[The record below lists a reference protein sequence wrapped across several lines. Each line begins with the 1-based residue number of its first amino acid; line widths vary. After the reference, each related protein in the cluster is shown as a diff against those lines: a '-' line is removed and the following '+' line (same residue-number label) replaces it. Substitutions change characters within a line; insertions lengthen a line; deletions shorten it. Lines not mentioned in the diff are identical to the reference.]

1 MQTQAQANETKRERN
16 PVQKDVI
23 INKLNKVMTTVDK
36 IAPWPHH
43 STPKVLIIEIAL
55 AGLFDTGTQIS
66 IMSPETAEFLH
77 LSVY

>member
-1 MQTQAQANETKRERN
+1 
-16 PVQKDVI
+16 
-23 INKLNKVMTTVDK
+23 MTTVDK